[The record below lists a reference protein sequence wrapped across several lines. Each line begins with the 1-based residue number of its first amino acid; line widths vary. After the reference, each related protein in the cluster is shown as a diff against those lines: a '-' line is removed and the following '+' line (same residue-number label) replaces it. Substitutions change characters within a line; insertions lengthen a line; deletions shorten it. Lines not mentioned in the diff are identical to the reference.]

1 MLRVCASRAGFAGQD
16 QSQWNNGA
24 RLKSVYLDR
33 ETSHI
38 HLLTENTFLLA
49 PTFTLMLP
57 QDGIARTIMATT
69 SGLPATVM
77 VPPA

>member
-24 RLKSVYLDR
+24 RLKLVYPDR
-33 ETSHI
+33 EIPHI
-38 HLLTENTFLLA
+38 HLLTENILLLA

-57 QDGIARTIMATT
+57 QDGIVRTIMATT